1 MEPTSPFTD
10 IMEGDTDEDDK
21 KFRSEVEKLSEN
33 IDDEAFMKLVS
44 LAGITGTELPERMEK
59 INEILDVIPDDM
71 TEFILIEFLN
81 DLITSKEEE

>member
-1 MEPTSPFTD
+1 
-10 IMEGDTDEDDK
+10 MEGDTDEDDK

-44 LAGITGTELPERMEK
+44 LAGIIGTELPERMEK

-71 TEFILIEFLN
+71 TESILIEFLN
-81 DLITSKEEE
+81 DLITSGEEE